1 MKKSFLKIICILTF
15 GSILLTSC
23 GPKDKPPLV
32 YFPDMYFPVAYDALG
47 KAVIAYSDHENQIP
61 LFVKN
66 DGATALTLVTGT
78 VSQDTDYIVEATNDV
93 PQTPDEY
100 NSGYDESKALTI
112 SPLNAR
118 EKGYDLT
125 RGKLLYGQTCS
136 ACHGVNGDGQGSIV
150 MSGAYAGVPKY
161 ADREITVGSVHYVLT
176 HGRNA
181 MGSYAGMFS
190 KGDRWRIA
198 MYIMNAFKSS
208 PSPAMTAPSTAMAT
222 TSTAA
227 AVPAAA
233 SAPMAAAPMAATTET
248 TKK

>member
-1 MKKSFLKIICILTF
+1 MKKSFLKIICILSL

-23 GPKDKPPLV
+23 GPKENPPLV
-32 YFPDMYFPVAYDALG
+32 YFPDMYFPVAYDPLG
-47 KAVIAYSDHENQIP
+47 KSDIAYSDHENQIP

-66 DGATALTLVTGT
+66 DGATALNLVTGT
-78 VSQDTDYIVEATNDV
+78 VSQDTDQIVEENNDV

-100 NSGYDESKALTI
+100 NNGYDESKTLTV

-118 EKGYDLT
+118 EKGYDLA
-125 RGKLLYGQTCS
+125 RGKLLYSQTCM

-208 PSPAMTAPSTAMAT
+208 PSPAMAAAATSTPMAASTPAMA
-222 TSTAA
+222 A
-227 AVPAAA
+227 PAAA
-233 SAPMAAAPMAATTET
+233 TAAPMATTTDT